1 MDNKD
6 NKQQRVANY
15 TRVSTQEQAI
25 EGVSIDA
32 QIAAL
37 KAHAKIQKWEIFDD
51 YIDAGYS
58 GSTDERPALKRLI
71 ADAKQHRFDIIAV
84 CKLDRF
90 FRNMRSIVNS
100 VMFTD
105 GQFLPGYGLKKSN
118 RC

>member
-6 NKQQRVANY
+6 SKQQIAGIY
-15 TRVSTQEQAI
+15 IRVSTQEQTL
-25 EGVSIDA
+25 EGVSVQA
-32 QIAAL
+32 QTAAL
-37 KAHAKIQKWEIFDD
+37 KAYAKSQKWEIFDD

-58 GSTDERPALKRLI
+58 GDTDEIPALKRLI
-71 ADAKQHRFDIIAV
+71 ADAKQHRFNIIAV

-100 VMFTD
+100 VMLTD